1 MTMPPLPLGVQSSLA
16 RFLDRYTKA
25 EEERKR
31 RAGIQ
36 QLPPVVITG
45 EAPSPLGIPAARQE
59 LIERGMEPTSPE
71 QAAREAMTASTE
83 ERKSAERRALAEA
96 FVRTMVDPRE
106 SYKAGKSAGERMRVG
121 LQELGRG
128 GERVAG
134 AKKVGAT
141 TVETA
146 LNILPAIGSTGAAIT
161 RASTRLGPLRGMAI
175 PAATGVAGAATGYA
189 TAPEGEEGLRTLFG
203 GFAGSGLGYG
213 AQRLGAMRQ
222 ASRLAAAEPE
232 LNQALKTVR
241 QDIDFTGDVARAAAP
256 KATESF
262 ADRAIRLAV
271 EGTRPIRKLGEQ
283 AEAKKLV
290 RPSESPATRL
300 NEAYDTPA
308 RVTQALAGEGIVSPT
323 TYQVIA
329 PSYAKVFEP
338 VNASVRQVQEALEYA
353 VAKRVVGRG
362 DEMALKMVG
371 NNPEKLA
378 AYKTVVE
385 RLGQRPDIMEFESRL
400 DQFVNGLRQY
410 AVDAGM
416 WTPEMAER
424 LAQSDALYIPFKR
437 IIETTAGQPKAAQT
451 LVGGRRLGRV
461 SAQPRAMTGGTQA
474 LENPAEALA
483 DYASKI
489 IGRADAHRLTDSII
503 TTVERMGD
511 AGVELLTPIPR
522 PSVTGQRTVEAARSR
537 LMAQGMTE
545 AEALKAAEDLVDLAA
560 PGFSKDNP
568 VVWVLRNGEKQYFR
582 INQPEL
588 YESMMVLGRAHSEGI
603 QSIVNALGPIKRTIT
618 LAATGINPRFFAG
631 TNPARDIPDVIAKNP
646 GAAQALPQGIAE
658 SVGEIFGASKFAEEM
673 QRRGAG
679 GASLFF
685 VPRNPRAAQ
694 AFFAPTTAKQTIAQL
709 ERVGGAPLRALE
721 GVASTVERAPRFA
734 AALAAKER
742 GLKEWG
748 NVDDAL
754 ALAAREFNR
763 GTVDFRLKPGSPMM
777 QFLNDITPFLGA
789 STKGAVR
796 YGEFVRDMP
805 GRATAQ
811 AALTMAGTTAEY
823 MYSKKDDRQRYV
835 DIIPQDRARFLIF
848 GDKRIPLGQEQ
859 AIVAAMTRYALAK
872 LEQDDPD
879 ALAQLAVSVA
889 NYLPPIDVPV
899 ASQALELAANRSFA
913 GPIESKR
920 LQALPKEE
928 RRYESTP
935 ATFTALARSPLIP
948 GSPRQLEYLTR
959 EVAGPLTPGLMQIT
973 EPIARRVLGPSAP
986 LVEQRAVSAKQML
999 PSAAFAQRRVPLST
1013 SSENWYYSTRE
1024 KADQQLT
1031 LLQRTVKD
1039 LPEVLAAADTTD
1051 REGALT
1057 AARDAMSRA
1066 GITGEG
1072 AKRALAAF
1080 DFRLADKEFDL
1091 LRQVESGVRA
1101 KTGVTDDQ
1109 KIEALDRLRAIQQQ
1123 RYRAARR
1130 RYQDFVAGKSPAP
1143 VQPLFP
1149 PPQP

>member
-71 QAAREAMTASTE
+71 QAAREAMTASME
-83 ERKSAERRALAEA
+83 ERTSAERKALAEA
-96 FVRTMVDPRE
+96 FVRTIVDPRE
-106 SYKAGKSAGERMRVG
+106 SYRAGRTAGERMKVG
-121 LQELGRG
+121 LQEMGRG
-128 GERVAG
+128 GERIAG

-146 LNILPAIGSTGAAIT
+146 LNVLPAVGSAGAALT
-161 RASTRLGPLRGMAI
+161 RIGGRLGPLRGMAV

-189 TAPEGEEGLRTLFG
+189 TAPEGEEGLRTLLG
-203 GFAGSGLGYG
+203 GLAGSAAGYAG
-213 AQRLGAMRQ
+213 QRAVGVRQ
-222 ASRLAAAEPE
+222 ASKLAAAEPE
-232 LNQALKTVR
+232 LAQALKTVR
-241 QDIDFTGDVARAAAP
+241 QDIDFTGKAAAAARP
-256 KATESF
+256 QATESL
-262 ADRAIRLAV
+262 ADKVIRQFV
-271 EGTRPIRKLGEQ
+271 EGTRPIRKLGEK
-283 AEAKKLV
+283 AEAKGLV

-308 RVTQALAGEGIVSPT
+308 RVKQALAGEGLVSPT

-329 PSYAKVFEP
+329 PSFADVFEP
-338 VNASVRQVQEALEYA
+338 INKSVRQTREALEYA

-371 NNPEKLA
+371 NDPDKLA

-385 RLGQRPDIMEFESRL
+385 RLGQRPDIVEFESRL
-400 DQFVNGLRQY
+400 DKFVNGLRQY

-437 IIETTAGQPKAAQT
+437 IIETTAGQPKIGQT
-451 LVGGRRLGRV
+451 LAGGRRVGRV
-461 SAQPRAMTGGTQA
+461 SAQPRAMTGGTQM

-483 DYASKI
+483 EYAGKI
-489 IGRADAHRLTDSII
+489 IARADAHRLTDSII

-511 AGVELLTPIPR
+511 AGVELLTPIAR
-522 PSVTGQRTVEAARSR
+522 PSVTGQQTVEAARKR
-537 LMAQGMTE
+537 LMAQGMSE

-588 YESMMVLGRAHSEGI
+588 YESMLALGRTHSDGI

-618 LAATGINPRFFAG
+618 LAATGINPRFFGG

-646 GAAQALPQGIAE
+646 GAAQALPQGIID
-658 SVGEIFGASKFAEEM
+658 SVGEIFGGNRFAEEIA
-673 QRRGAG
+673 RRGAG
-679 GASLFF
+679 GASLWF
-685 VPRNPRAAQ
+685 VPQSPREAQ
-694 AFFAPTTAKQTIAQL
+694 RLYAPTKGMDITAQVG
-709 ERVGGAPLRALE
+709 RVGGLPIRTAE
-721 GVASTVERAPRFA
+721 TVASTVERAPRFA
-734 AALAAKER
+734 AARAAFER
-742 GLKEWG
+742 GMTDWADY
-748 NVDDAL
+748 DDAM
-754 ALAAREFNR
+754 ALAARAFNR

-796 YGEFVRDMP
+796 YGEFVAEQP
-805 GRATAQ
+805 TRAAAQ

-835 DIIPQDRARFLIF
+835 DIIPQDRSRFLIF

-859 AIVAAMTRYALAK
+859 AVVAAMTRYALSK

-879 ALAQLAVSVA
+879 AFAQLSAAVV
-889 NYLPPIDVPV
+889 NFLPPIDVPV
-899 ASQALELAANRSFA
+899 VSQAIELAANRSYA

-959 EVAGPLTPGLMQIT
+959 ELIGPLTPAVTGVT
-973 EPIARRVLGPSAP
+973 EPLARRALGEAAP
-986 LVEQRAVSAKQML
+986 LVEQRATSAKQLL
-999 PSAAFAQRRVPLST
+999 PTAAFQQRRVPLTT
-1013 SSENWYYSTRE
+1013 SSETWYYNTRE

-1031 LLQRTVKD
+1031 LLQRTIKD
-1039 LPEVLAAADTTD
+1039 LPNVLATADPTD
-1051 REGALT
+1051 REGAMT
-1057 AARDAMSRA
+1057 ALRDAMSRA

-1130 RYQDFVAGKSPAP
+1130 RYQDFMAGKSPAP

-1149 PPQP
+1149 QTQP